1 MEVTVS
7 PQVSGGGGA
16 GMAGNVLFGGLIGAA
31 VDAGS
36 GAMHDLVPNPVDVRM
51 VPLNLG
57 DMDTGGLPPDERLR
71 RLQEL
76 RNNGDITAKEYRRKR
91 DKILRQL

>member
-1 MEVTVS
+1 
-7 PQVSGGGGA
+7 
-16 GMAGNVLFGGLIGAA
+16 MAGNVLFGGLIGAA